1 MKNPLTGIS
10 KDQAE
15 DIIERQRLQELE
27 WQKTLASVPKS
38 LRVLCDILC
47 PEYTHPALEKLRTF
61 SVGSFEKFTFPMI
74 RAVWPSLLASDLV
87 TVQPMSNQNAAVFY
101 NNAPNTSP
109 YRTATG
115 NKMRENKYSNYIDKI
130 QDYMRDQ
137 LVVNNTEPENL
148 VDFRSTFVW
157 TEGQKNFFYSLLVRN
172 PFKFTNDEVSINVQY
187 CYLMDLALE
196 TYKKLKNSNYLTN
209 ITDNEMY
216 CQLTSMEILNPFPI
230 EDNLTDSSQRDK
242 HIWYVL
248 TELLKYSMVGD
259 INGSVSHV

>member
-1 MKNPLTGIS
+1 MKKPLTGIS
-10 KDQAE
+10 KNQTA

-27 WQKTLASVPKS
+27 WQKTLASAPRS
-38 LRVLCDILC
+38 LLVLCDILC

-61 SVGSFEKFTFPMI
+61 PMV
-74 RAVWPSLLASDLV
+74 RAVWPSLLATDLV
-87 TVQPMSNQNAAVFY
+87 NVQPMSNQNDAISY
-101 NNAPNTSP
+101 NIAPNTSP
-109 YRTATG
+109 YRG
-115 NKMRENKYSNYIDKI
+115 GQNRVKENKYNNYIDKI
-130 QDYMRDQ
+130 QNYMKDQ
-137 LVVNNTEPENL
+137 LIVNNTMPDGL
-148 VDFRSTFVW
+148 VDFRSTFFW

-196 TYKKLKNSNYLTN
+196 TYTKLKKSNYLRD

-216 CQLTSMEILNPFPI
+216 CHLTAMEILNPFPI

-248 TELLKYSMVGD
+248 TELLKYSMVGEK
-259 INGSVSHV
+259 SV